1 MCNPPSKQFKHV
13 QVEPAQF
20 GVSFFKTNPYC
31 TFSAKHLISSEA
43 NSKRLPGLAEER
55 PEPREPREPGVP
67 SRLAKRRRG
76 EEEEIL
82 VGWAA
87 YSEVD
92 PCREGFLRCC
102 IFIDACCICCICI
115 NMLKYLD
122 MQ

>member
-20 GVSFFKTNPYC
+20 GVYFFNISIH

-82 VGWAA
+82 LGWAA

-92 PCREGFLRCC
+92 LCRGGFLGGC
-102 IFIDACCICCICI
+102 IFIDACCICIDI
-115 NMLKYLD
+115 FI
-122 MQ
+122 